1 MEITNIN
8 ILTSRTHNIAFFSKT
23 NAFTSRGTFPTSSSF
38 GFGQISC
45 QDPESIMISD
55 VMHLLK
61 NSIGIDITIG
71 SSSGTVERS
80 GFGFGARIPG
90 VTVIILAQG
99 VLGMM
104 QRTMKKSIRHHR
116 KYVGRRHGYRSLDIR
131 GKWYKLSRMLQR
143 ILIRRRL
150 RLLIALEKSTLL

>member
-1 MEITNIN
+1 MKITSIN

-23 NAFTSRGTFPTSSSF
+23 NVTFPTSSSF
-38 GFGQISC
+38 RFGQISC
-45 QDPESIMISD
+45 QDPKSIMISD

-61 NSIGIDITIG
+61 NSIGIDVTIG
-71 SSSGTVERS
+71 SPGGTIERS
-80 GFGFGARIPG
+80 GFGFGARVPG
-90 VTVIILAQG
+90 VTVIILAQR

-116 KYVGRRHGYRSLDIR
+116 KYVGRRHGYRSLNT
-131 GKWYKLSRMLQR
+131 GGEWHKLSQLQC

-150 RLLIALEKSTLL
+150 RLLVALEKRTLL